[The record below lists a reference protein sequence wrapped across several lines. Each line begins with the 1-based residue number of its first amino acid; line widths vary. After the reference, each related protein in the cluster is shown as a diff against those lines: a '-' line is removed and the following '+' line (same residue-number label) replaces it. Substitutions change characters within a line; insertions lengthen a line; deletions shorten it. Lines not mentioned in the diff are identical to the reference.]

1 MDEADKSSIMQ
12 VSVISDEWNILI
24 FSSDKNLHNLFSTFQ
39 SDWLS
44 RFSSRLIK
52 IKLNSARLAFHII
65 IISEI
70 KQVDH
75 NDDEKKKAQ
84 N

>member
-39 SDWLS
+39 RLS